1 MGGAALKSPGWLPR
15 LGARGGHGL
24 RTRIP
29 GTETGGNNAVAAV
42 INALKGSIMLKDS
55 NIIAVLPA
63 KDINRAKEFYRDK
76 LGIEPS
82 DSMEEGSV
90 MYRCG
95 QGTGFLIYQT
105 ENAGTAKNTQMGWE
119 TDNLER
125 EMEELRGRGVVFEEY
140 DFPGL
145 KTENGVATAD
155 WGKAAWFL
163 DSEGN
168 IINISQRA

>member
-1 MGGAALKSPGWLPR
+1 MGGAALESPRCLPR

-29 GTETGGNNAVAAV
+29 GTETGGSHAIVAV
-42 INALKGSIMLKDS
+42 IYALKGIIMLTDS

-82 DSMEEGSV
+82 ESMEEGSV
-90 MYRCG
+90 MYSCG
-95 QGTGFLIYQT
+95 QGTRFLVYQT

-119 TDNLER
+119 TDNLEA
-125 EMEELRGRGVVFEEY
+125 EMEELRGRGVVFEDY

-145 KTENGVATAD
+145 KTDNNIATAS
-155 WGKAAWFL
+155 WGKGAWFL

-168 IINISQRA
+168 ILNIAQRS

>member
-1 MGGAALKSPGWLPR
+1 MKSPKWLPR

-29 GTETGGNNAVAAV
+29 GTETGGSIAITAV
-42 INALKGSIMLKDS
+42 IGALKGIIMLKDS

-63 KDINRAKEFYRDK
+63 KDINRAKDFYRDK
-76 LGIEPS
+76 MGMEPS
-82 DSMEEGSV
+82 ESMEEGSV
-90 MYRCG
+90 MYSCG
-95 QGTGFLIYQT
+95 QGTRFLVYQT
-105 ENAGTAKNTQMGWE
+105 DNAGTAKNTQMGWE

-125 EMEELRGRGVVFEEY
+125 EMEELRGRGVVFEDY

-145 KTENGVATAD
+145 KTENGIATAD